1 MATPQADPRI
11 ARTRRMLQTALL
23 DLTRDQ
29 PLDEITVAEIAD
41 RAEVNRSSFYQHY
54 SDKETLLADALDAQ
68 AAAVGADLASLDAA
82 AVPGDTAPPELVLRY
97 TRHVFAH
104 AALYRLALGEHGS
117 SIAVARLRN
126 RIAALAMT
134 GYAQYGQDE
143 TDLGMPVEIAAASVA
158 GSLLGMLTA
167 WLEST
172 DPVPPEQVAVWIWN
186 ALARPRC

>member
-1 MATPQADPRI
+1 MAAPQLDPRI

-23 DLTRDQ
+23 DLTRDR

-41 RAEVNRSSFYQHY
+41 CAEVNRSSFYQHY

-68 AAAVGADLASLDAA
+68 AAAAGADLGSVDAA
-82 AVPGDTAPPELVLRY
+82 LVPGGAAPPDLFLRY
-97 TRHVFAH
+97 TRHVSAH

-126 RIAALAMT
+126 RIAAVAMT
-134 GYAQYGQDE
+134 GYARFGQDE
-143 TDLGMPVEIAAASVA
+143 ADLGMPVEIAAASVA

-172 DPVPPEQVAVWIWN
+172 NPAPPEQVAGWIWN
-186 ALARPRC
+186 ALTRPRS

>member
-23 DLTRDQ
+23 DLARDQ

-134 GYAQYGQDE
+134 GYA
-143 TDLGMPVEIAAASVA
+143 PVEIAAASVA

>member
-1 MATPQADPRI
+1 MATPQLDPRI

-68 AAAVGADLASLDAA
+68 AAAAGADLGS
-82 AVPGDTAPPELVLRY
+82 VDTALVSGGTTPPDLFLRY

-126 RIAALAMT
+126 RIALVAMT
-134 GYAQYGQDE
+134 GYARFGQDDA
-143 TDLGMPVEIAAASVA
+143 DLGMPVEIAAASVA

-172 DPVPPEQVAVWIWN
+172 DPAPPEQVAGWIWN
-186 ALARPRC
+186 ALARPRS

>member
-1 MATPQADPRI
+1 MATPQLDPRI

-68 AAAVGADLASLDAA
+68 AAAVGADLRSLDAA
-82 AVPGDTAPPELVLRY
+82 AVPGGTAPPELVVRY

-158 GSLLGMLTA
+158 GSLLGMLIA

>member
-1 MATPQADPRI
+1 MATPQHDPRI

-23 DLTRDQ
+23 DLTREQ
-29 PLDEITVAEIAD
+29 PLDEITVADIAD

-68 AAAVGADLASLDAA
+68 AAAAAADLGSVDAA
-82 AVPGDTAPPELVLRY
+82 LVPGGTTPPDLFLRY

-126 RIAALAMT
+126 RIASVAMT
-134 GYAQYGQDE
+134 GYARFGQDE
-143 TDLGMPVEIAAASVA
+143 ADLGMPVEIAAASVA

-172 DPVPPEQVAVWIWN
+172 DPAPPEQVAGWIWN
-186 ALARPRC
+186 ALARPRS